1 MAWDLNRP
9 EAMAF
14 SPKNAGSTIAD
25 DNTLVID
32 GLEKRFT
39 SHGRAAFRDISFS
52 VGQGEFIALIG
63 PSGCGKSTLLH
74 IMAGLSEPT
83 PGTGGPNGGPVTGPR
98 SEEMFGVQQET
109 KTNFSWKNQPGKPR
123 PCVKNHPG

>member
-1 MAWDLNRP
+1 MTD
-9 EAMAF
+9 
-14 SPKNAGSTIAD
+14 
-25 DNTLVID
+25 TLLID

-74 IMAGLSEPT
+74 IMAGLSDPTAGTVRLNGEPSRAR
-83 PGTGGPNGGPVTGPR
+83 VPR
-98 SEEMFGVQQET
+98 
-109 KTNFSWKNQPGKPR
+109 
-123 PCVKNHPG
+123 

>member
-1 MAWDLNRP
+1 LATAVEHHVRDAPPAVPCPSCDDPLLASTSPLAWDLNRS
-9 EAMAF
+9 EAMAL
-14 SPKNAGSTIAD
+14 SSKNAGSMIAD

-63 PSGCGKSTLLH
+63 P
-74 IMAGLSEPT
+74 
-83 PGTGGPNGGPVTGPR
+83 
-98 SEEMFGVQQET
+98 
-109 KTNFSWKNQPGKPR
+109 
-123 PCVKNHPG
+123 